1 MIVNLI
7 LYSRGSSQL
16 ANAFLEKLLSPKQDS
31 YLFVFHLARVR
42 LDRHANC
49 FLINESPLSKTGF
62 DLSCSEYLYGS
73 LLIAER
79 VKNFLLR
86 LPSQIALPGVYS
98 DTNRGSLSL
107 LSSFQSTSTDQKV

>member
-49 FLINESPLSKTGF
+49 FLINESPLSKQALICPV
-62 DLSCSEYLYGS
+62 LSIFMVPY
-73 LLIAER
+73 
-79 VKNFLLR
+79 
-86 LPSQIALPGVYS
+86 
-98 DTNRGSLSL
+98 
-107 LSSFQSTSTDQKV
+107 